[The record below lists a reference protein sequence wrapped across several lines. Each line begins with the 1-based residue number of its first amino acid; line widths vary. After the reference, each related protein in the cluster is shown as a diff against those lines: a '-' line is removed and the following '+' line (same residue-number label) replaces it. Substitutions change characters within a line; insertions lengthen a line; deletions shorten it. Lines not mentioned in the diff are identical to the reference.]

1 MFPMIVRI
9 DVDSFQVPVRMSWF
23 GAETQKPMVLYTN
36 AKWLEDLRFMKT
48 SDSAPQGALYVLK
61 PDNTTGELRPTGSRD
76 LKSSQAYPEE
86 FGHAVA
92 KLWAKYR
99 RGLRRVSTPDKAC
112 CCDAECPPI
121 ESVLSAPVEDGED
134 AWEDASLVNIFQ
146 TLQAAALRANPDAI
160 VEKV

>member
-48 SDSAPQGALYVLK
+48 SDSAPQGVLYVLK

-76 LKSSQAYPEE
+76 LKSSQAYTEE
-86 FGHAVA
+86 FGVVVKHAF
-92 KLWAKYR
+92 
-99 RGLRRVSTPDKAC
+99 VSRAAVNMLDL
-112 CCDAECPPI
+112 DFNE
-121 ESVLSAPVEDGED
+121 ESVNYDED
-134 AWEDASLVNIFQ
+134 AWLDAKI
-146 TLQAAALRANPDAI
+146 
-160 VEKV
+160 

>member
-48 SDSAPQGALYVLK
+48 SDSAPQGTLFVLQ
-61 PDNTTGELRPTGSRD
+61 PDSTTGELRPTGSRD

-99 RGLRRVSTPDKAC
+99 PSLPGGVRHAAVMRSALPLSLSFLPQLKMVKMLGRMLR
-112 CCDAECPPI
+112 
-121 ESVLSAPVEDGED
+121 L
-134 AWEDASLVNIFQ
+134 
-146 TLQAAALRANPDAI
+146 
-160 VEKV
+160 